1 MEKTMIPQ
9 RLTYSC
15 SILVVNNQE
24 SVCRMLREFLTRQ
37 GYRFISSANSREALE
52 QIRRSR
58 FDLII
63 VDVDLPDGGGLE
75 FLNKIREEGGG
86 EPVIIMAD
94 SIATEQSPLE
104 SYSYAQGYIS
114 KPLRLNDVASTIT
127 RALHL
132 NRTGLP
138 HATKP
143 QEHERSG
150 RHSQR
155 PISSNDLLQTSV
167 SMVGQSPLMLRLV
180 SLIGRIAPSE
190 SSVLITGATGTGKEL
205 VARSIHAQSRRRRG
219 QFVDINCS
227 AIPDTLFESEL
238 FGHQRG
244 TFTGAHDTRHG
255 LFELA
260 SGGTLFLD
268 EVDSLSHSS
277 QAKLLRVLQERKVR
291 RVGGRESINVDV
303 RVIAATNHDLRA
315 AVAEGIFRPD
325 LYFRLHVVPINVP
338 ELRERKEDIP
348 LLAEYFLSRHAAQH
362 KKPPHRF
369 TENAMNALKA
379 YWWPGNV
386 RELENAVEYA
396 LAICGNDELDVT
408 DLPPGMLKVDAGEKS
423 CINLESLENASLA
436 EIERRYILSVFERN
450 QQHQI
455 NTAAALGID
464 RRTLYRKLCQYGT
477 ISKRKERVS
486 HAESH

>member
-1 MEKTMIPQ
+1 MIPQ

-15 SILVVNNQE
+15 SILVVTNQE
-24 SVCRMLREFLTRQ
+24 NICRSLKEFLTGQ
-37 GYRFISSANSREALE
+37 GYRFISSANPEEALE
-52 QIRRSR
+52 QIRKSR

-63 VDVDLPDGGGLE
+63 VDVDLPDGGGFEL
-75 FLNKIREEGGG
+75 LNKMKERGGC
-86 EPVIIMAD
+86 EAIIVMAN
-94 SIATEQSPLE
+94 STATEQSPLE
-104 SYSYAQGYIS
+104 FHHYARGHIS

-127 RALHL
+127 RALQFNEDGRVQG
-132 NRTGLP
+132 NR
-138 HATKP
+138 P
-143 QEHERSG
+143 QGRERNG
-150 RHSQR
+150 RHSPR
-155 PISSNDLLQTSV
+155 PISSNDILNTSV
-167 SMVGQSPLMLRLV
+167 SMVGQSPSMLQLL
-180 SLIGRIAPSE
+180 SLIERIAPTE

-205 VARSIHAQSRRRRG
+205 VARAIHRQSRRRRG

-255 LFELA
+255 LFEQA
-260 SGGTLFLD
+260 DGGTLFLD

-315 AVAEGIFRPD
+315 AVTEGSFRPD
-325 LYFRLHVVPINVP
+325 LYFRLHVVPIHVP

-362 KKPPHRF
+362 KNPPRRF
-369 TENAMNALKA
+369 TESAMNALKS

-386 RELENAVEYA
+386 RELENVVEYA
-396 LAICGNDELDVT
+396 LAICGYDELDVK
-408 DLPPGMLKVDAGEKS
+408 DLPPGMLRVDACEMS
-423 CINLESLENASLA
+423 SINQEPLENASLA
-436 EIERRYILSVFERN
+436 EIERRHILSMFERN
-450 QQHQI
+450 QRHQI

-477 ISKRKERVS
+477 ISKQKERVFHTGS
-486 HAESH
+486 L